1 LTHNLKK
8 KKKKKKK
15 NKLPAEGYEKNQI
28 TDQYWYR
35 QGSSTFAWALC
46 FVMVGMKVLVQPSE
60 RTTMVNK
67 EGAFSFIDEENPF
80 CCCSLAAPQ
89 SIALTHYLLLW

>member
-15 NKLPAEGYEKNQI
+15 NKLPAGGYEKNQI

-35 QGSSTFAWALC
+35 QGSSTFTCALC
-46 FVMVGMKVLVQPSE
+46 FVMIGVKVLVLVQPSE

-67 EGAFSFIDEENPF
+67 RGWTQ
-80 CCCSLAAPQ
+80 L
-89 SIALTHYLLLW
+89 Y